1 MVLLKM
7 TKRLFKG
14 LLAVSL
20 AVSLHAGEVK
30 EKKPAKPTKEDP
42 QELAAKRVEAF
53 NRFTNVVTEI
63 EKKYVDKISIS
74 EIMTKAIEGLLS
86 NLDAHSAYLNEKKFK
101 EFQAQTE
108 GEFGGLGITVG
119 MRDGVLTVIAP
130 LEGTPAYKAGVK
142 SGDNILKI
150 NNEST
155 LSMSIDD
162 AINLMRGK
170 PKTPIQI
177 TIVRKNEPKPLVFN
191 IVRDIIKVPSVY
203 VKKIEKTPYLYVR
216 VNSFDKNV
224 TKSVL
229 DGLKANPKAKGIV
242 LDLRGNPGGLLNQAV
257 GLSNLFIK
265 EGVLVSQR
273 GKNKEENLEYKA
285 NGRAPYANLPI
296 AVLVNGGSASA
307 SEIVAG
313 ALQDHKRA
321 VIIGEKTFGK
331 GSVQMLLPVNKDE
344 AIKITTARYYLP
356 SGRTIQAKGI
366 TPDIVIYPG
375 KVPENENK
383 FSLKEADLKHHLEQE
398 LKKLDDTNK
407 DSASKNTDK
416 NKKSEE
422 SEEEKE
428 VTPKM
433 INDDIQLKT
442 AIDSLKTWS
451 IVDEKMDEKAL
462 KKK

>member
-1 MVLLKM
+1 M

-14 LLAVSL
+14 LLAISL
-20 AVSLHAGEVK
+20 AVSLHGGEVK
-30 EKKPAKPTKEDP
+30 EKKPVKPVKEDP

-53 NRFTNVVTEI
+53 SRFSNVVTEI
-63 EKKYVDKISIS
+63 EKKYVDKITIS

-119 MRDGVLTVIAP
+119 IRDGVLTVIAP

-142 SGDNILKI
+142 AGDNILKI

-203 VKKIEKTPYLYVR
+203 VKTIKDTPYLYVR

-229 DGLKANPKAKGIV
+229 DGLKANPKVKGIV

-265 EGVLVSQR
+265 EGILVSQK

-285 NGRAPYANLPI
+285 NGRAPYTNLPI

-321 VIIGEKTFGK
+321 IIIGEKTFGK
-331 GSVQMLLPVNKDE
+331 GSVQVLLPVNKDE

-398 LKKLDDTNK
+398 LKKIDDKTPNSKEADK
-407 DSASKNTDK
+407 DKKN
-416 NKKSEE
+416 
-422 SEEEKE
+422 EEEKE

-451 IVDEKMDEKAL
+451 IVDEKMDEKAP

>member
-1 MVLLKM
+1 M

-20 AVSLHAGEVK
+20 AVSLHGGEVK
-30 EKKPAKPTKEDP
+30 EKKPVKPVKEDP

-53 NRFTNVVTEI
+53 SRFSNVVSEI

-162 AINLMRGK
+162 AINLMCGK

-177 TIVRKNEPKPLVFN
+177 TVVRKNEPKPLVFN
-191 IVRDIIKVPSVY
+191 IIRDIIKLPSVY
-203 VKKIEKTPYLYVR
+203 VKKIKETPYLYVR
-216 VNSFDKNV
+216 VSGFDKNV

-229 DGLKANPKAKGIV
+229 EGLKANPKAKGIV

-265 EGVLVSQR
+265 EGVLVSQK

-285 NGRAPYANLPI
+285 NGRAPYTNLPI

-398 LKKLDDTNK
+398 LKKIDDKTPNSKEADK
-407 DSASKNTDK
+407 DKKN
-416 NKKSEE
+416 
-422 SEEEKE
+422 EEEKE
-428 VTPKM
+428 ITPKM

-451 IVDEKMDEKAL
+451 IVDEKMDEKAP

>member
-1 MVLLKM
+1 M

-14 LLAVSL
+14 LLAISL
-20 AVSLHAGEVK
+20 AVSLHGGEVK
-30 EKKPAKPTKEDP
+30 EKKPVKPVKEDP

-53 NRFTNVVTEI
+53 SRFSNVVTEI

-191 IVRDIIKVPSVY
+191 IIRDIIKLPSIY
-203 VKKIEKTPYLYVR
+203 VKKIKETPYLYVR
-216 VNSFDKNV
+216 VSGFDKNV

-229 DGLKANPKAKGIV
+229 EGLKANPKAKGIV

-265 EGVLVSQR
+265 EGVLVSQK

-285 NGRAPYANLPI
+285 NGRAPYTNLPI

-398 LKKLDDTNK
+398 LKKIDDKTPNSKEADK
-407 DSASKNTDK
+407 DKKN
-416 NKKSEE
+416 
-422 SEEEKE
+422 EEEKE

-451 IVDEKMDEKAL
+451 IVDEKMDEKAP

>member
-1 MVLLKM
+1 M

-14 LLAVSL
+14 LLAISL
-20 AVSLHAGEVK
+20 AVSLHGGEVK
-30 EKKPAKPTKEDP
+30 EKKPVKPVKEDP

-53 NRFTNVVTEI
+53 SRFSNVVTEI
-63 EKKYVDKISIS
+63 EKKYVDKITIS

-177 TIVRKNEPKPLVFN
+177 TVVRKNEPKPLVFN
-191 IVRDIIKVPSVY
+191 IVRDIIKLPSVY
-203 VKKIEKTPYLYVR
+203 VKKIKETPYLYVR
-216 VNSFDKNV
+216 VSGFDKNV

-229 DGLKANPKAKGIV
+229 DGLKANPKTKGIV

-265 EGVLVSQR
+265 EGILVSQK

-398 LKKLDDTNK
+398 LKKLDDKTPNSKEADK
-407 DSASKNTDK
+407 DKKN
-416 NKKSEE
+416 
-422 SEEEKE
+422 EEEKE

-451 IVDEKMDEKAL
+451 IVDEKMDEKAP

>member
-1 MVLLKM
+1 MVLLTM

-14 LLAVSL
+14 LLAISL
-20 AVSLHAGEVK
+20 AVSLHGGEVK
-30 EKKPAKPTKEDP
+30 EKKPVKPVKEDP

-53 NRFTNVVTEI
+53 SRFSNVVSEI

-191 IVRDIIKVPSVY
+191 IIRDIIKLPSVY
-203 VKKIEKTPYLYVR
+203 VKKIKETPYLYVR
-216 VNSFDKNV
+216 VSGFDKNV

-285 NGRAPYANLPI
+285 NGRAPYTNLPI

-321 VIIGEKTFGK
+321 IIIGEKTFGK
-331 GSVQMLLPVNKDE
+331 GSVQVLLPVNKDE

-398 LKKLDDTNK
+398 LKKLDDKTPNSKEADK
-407 DSASKNTDK
+407 DKKN
-416 NKKSEE
+416 
-422 SEEEKE
+422 EEEKE

-451 IVDEKMDEKAL
+451 IVDEKMDEKAP

>member
-1 MVLLKM
+1 M

-14 LLAVSL
+14 LLAISL
-20 AVSLHAGEVK
+20 AVSLHGGEVK
-30 EKKPAKPTKEDP
+30 EKKPVKPVKEDP

-53 NRFTNVVTEI
+53 SRFSNVVTEI
-63 EKKYVDKISIS
+63 EKKYVDKITIS

-142 SGDNILKI
+142 AGDNILKI

-191 IVRDIIKVPSVY
+191 IIRDIIKVPSVY
-203 VKKIEKTPYLYVR
+203 VKTIKDTPYLYVR

-229 DGLKANPKAKGIV
+229 DGLKANPKVKGIV

-265 EGVLVSQR
+265 EGILVSQK

-285 NGRAPYANLPI
+285 NGRAPYTNLPI

-321 VIIGEKTFGK
+321 IIIGEKTFGK
-331 GSVQMLLPVNKDE
+331 GSVQVLLPVNKDE

-398 LKKLDDTNK
+398 LKKIDDKTPNSKEADK
-407 DSASKNTDK
+407 DKKN
-416 NKKSEE
+416 
-422 SEEEKE
+422 EEEKE

-451 IVDEKMDEKAL
+451 IVDEKMDEKAP

>member
-1 MVLLKM
+1 M

-14 LLAVSL
+14 LLAISL
-20 AVSLHAGEVK
+20 AVSLHGGEVK
-30 EKKPAKPTKEDP
+30 EKKPVKPVKEDP

-53 NRFTNVVTEI
+53 SRFSNVVSEI

-191 IVRDIIKVPSVY
+191 IIRDIIKLPSVY
-203 VKKIEKTPYLYVR
+203 VKKIKETPYLYVR
-216 VNSFDKNV
+216 VSGFDKNV

-229 DGLKANPKAKGIV
+229 EGLKANPKTKGIV

-285 NGRAPYANLPI
+285 NGRAPYTNLPI

-321 VIIGEKTFGK
+321 IIIGEKTFGK
-331 GSVQMLLPVNKDE
+331 GSVQVLLPVNKDE

-398 LKKLDDTNK
+398 LKKIDDKTPNSKEADK
-407 DSASKNTDK
+407 DKKN
-416 NKKSEE
+416 
-422 SEEEKE
+422 EEEKE

-451 IVDEKMDEKAL
+451 IVDEKMDEKAP

>member
-1 MVLLKM
+1 M
-7 TKRLFKG
+7 
-14 LLAVSL
+14 
-20 AVSLHAGEVK
+20 SLHGGEVK
-30 EKKPAKPTKEDP
+30 EKKPVKPVKEDP

-53 NRFTNVVTEI
+53 SRFSNVVTEI

-177 TIVRKNEPKPLVFN
+177 TVVRKNEPKPLVFN
-191 IVRDIIKVPSVY
+191 IIRDIIKLPSVY
-203 VKKIEKTPYLYVR
+203 VKKIKETPYLYVR
-216 VNSFDKNV
+216 VSGFDKNV

-229 DGLKANPKAKGIV
+229 EGLKANPKAKGIV

-265 EGVLVSQR
+265 EGVLVSQK

-285 NGRAPYANLPI
+285 NGRAPYTNLPI

-398 LKKLDDTNK
+398 LKKIDDKTPNSKEADK
-407 DSASKNTDK
+407 DKKN
-416 NKKSEE
+416 
-422 SEEEKE
+422 EEEKE

-451 IVDEKMDEKAL
+451 IVDEKMDEKAP

>member
-1 MVLLKM
+1 M

-14 LLAVSL
+14 LLAISL
-20 AVSLHAGEVK
+20 AVSLHGGEVK
-30 EKKPAKPTKEDP
+30 EKKPVKPVKEDP

-53 NRFTNVVTEI
+53 SRFSNVVSEI

-191 IVRDIIKVPSVY
+191 IIRDIIKLPSVY

-216 VNSFDKNV
+216 VSGFDKNV

-229 DGLKANPKAKGIV
+229 EGLKANPKAKGIV

-265 EGVLVSQR
+265 EGVLVSQK

-285 NGRAPYANLPI
+285 NGRAPYTNLPI

-331 GSVQMLLPVNKDE
+331 GSVQVLLPVNKDE

-398 LKKLDDTNK
+398 LKKLDDKNPNSKEADK
-407 DSASKNTDK
+407 DKKN
-416 NKKSEE
+416 
-422 SEEEKE
+422 EEEKE
-428 VTPKM
+428 ITPKM

-451 IVDEKMDEKAL
+451 IVDEKMDEKAP

>member
-1 MVLLKM
+1 M

-14 LLAVSL
+14 LLAISL
-20 AVSLHAGEVK
+20 AVSLHGGEVK
-30 EKKPAKPTKEDP
+30 EKKPVKPVKEDP

-53 NRFTNVVTEI
+53 SRFSNVVSEI

-101 EFQAQTE
+101 EFQTQTE

-191 IVRDIIKVPSVY
+191 IIRDIIKLPSVY
-203 VKKIEKTPYLYVR
+203 VKKIKETPYLYVR
-216 VNSFDKNV
+216 VSGFDKNV

-229 DGLKANPKAKGIV
+229 EGLKANPKAKGIV

-265 EGVLVSQR
+265 EGVLVSQK

-285 NGRAPYANLPI
+285 NGRAPYTNLPI

-321 VIIGEKTFGK
+321 IIIGEKTFGK
-331 GSVQMLLPVNKDE
+331 GSVQMLIPVNKDE

-398 LKKLDDTNK
+398 LKKLDDKTPNSKEADK
-407 DSASKNTDK
+407 DKKN
-416 NKKSEE
+416 
-422 SEEEKE
+422 EEEKE

-451 IVDEKMDEKAL
+451 IVDEKMDEKAP

>member
-1 MVLLKM
+1 M

-20 AVSLHAGEVK
+20 AVSLHGGEVK
-30 EKKPAKPTKEDP
+30 EKKPVKPVKENP

-53 NRFTNVVTEI
+53 SRFTNVVTEI
-63 EKKYVDKISIS
+63 EKKYVDKITIS

-191 IVRDIIKVPSVY
+191 IIRDIIKLPSVY
-203 VKKIEKTPYLYVR
+203 VKKIKETPYLYVR
-216 VNSFDKNV
+216 VSGFDKNV

-229 DGLKANPKAKGIV
+229 EGLKANPKAKGIV

-265 EGVLVSQR
+265 EGVLVSQK

-285 NGRAPYANLPI
+285 NGRAPYTNLPI

-331 GSVQMLLPVNKDE
+331 GSVQILLPVNKDE

-398 LKKLDDTNK
+398 LKKIDDKTPNSKEADK
-407 DSASKNTDK
+407 DKKN
-416 NKKSEE
+416 
-422 SEEEKE
+422 EEEKE

-451 IVDEKMDEKAL
+451 IVDEKMDEKAP

>member
-1 MVLLKM
+1 M

-14 LLAVSL
+14 LLAISL
-20 AVSLHAGEVK
+20 AVSLHGGEVK
-30 EKKPAKPTKEDP
+30 EKKPVKPVKEDP

-53 NRFTNVVTEI
+53 SRFSNVVSEI

-119 MRDGVLTVIAP
+119 MRDGILTVIAP

-177 TIVRKNEPKPLVFN
+177 TVVRKNEPKPLVFN

-229 DGLKANPKAKGIV
+229 DGLKANPKTKGIV

-265 EGVLVSQR
+265 EGVLVSQK

-285 NGRAPYANLPI
+285 NGRAPYTNLPI

-331 GSVQMLLPVNKDE
+331 GSVQILLPVNKDE

-398 LKKLDDTNK
+398 LKKLDDKTPN
-407 DSASKNTDK
+407 SKETDK
-416 NKKSEE
+416 DKKN
-422 SEEEKE
+422 EEEKE

-451 IVDEKMDEKAL
+451 IVDEKMDEKAP

>member
-1 MVLLKM
+1 M
-7 TKRLFKG
+7 
-14 LLAVSL
+14 
-20 AVSLHAGEVK
+20 SLHGGEVK
-30 EKKPAKPTKEDP
+30 EKKPVKPVKEDP

-53 NRFTNVVTEI
+53 SRFSNVVSEI

-177 TIVRKNEPKPLVFN
+177 TVVRKNEPKPLVFN
-191 IVRDIIKVPSVY
+191 IIRDIIKLPSVY
-203 VKKIEKTPYLYVR
+203 VKKIKETPYLYVR
-216 VNSFDKNV
+216 VSGFDKNV

-229 DGLKANPKAKGIV
+229 EGLKANPKAKGIV

-265 EGVLVSQR
+265 EGVLVSQK

-285 NGRAPYANLPI
+285 NGRAPYTNLPV

-331 GSVQMLLPVNKDE
+331 GSVQVLLPVNKDE

-398 LKKLDDTNK
+398 LKKIDNK
-407 DSASKNTDK
+407 TPNSKEADK
-416 NKKSEE
+416 DKKN
-422 SEEEKE
+422 EEEKE

-451 IVDEKMDEKAL
+451 IVDEKMDEKAP

>member
-1 MVLLKM
+1 M

-14 LLAVSL
+14 LLAISL
-20 AVSLHAGEVK
+20 AVSLHGGEVK
-30 EKKPAKPTKEDP
+30 EKKPVKPVKEDP

-53 NRFTNVVTEI
+53 SRFSNVVSEI

-177 TIVRKNEPKPLVFN
+177 TVVRKNEPKPLVFN

-229 DGLKANPKAKGIV
+229 DGLKANPKVKGIV

-265 EGVLVSQR
+265 EGVLVSQK

-285 NGRAPYANLPI
+285 NGRAPYTNLPI

-321 VIIGEKTFGK
+321 IIIGEKTFGK

-398 LKKLDDTNK
+398 LKKLDDKTPNSKEADK
-407 DSASKNTDK
+407 DKKN
-416 NKKSEE
+416 
-422 SEEEKE
+422 EEEKE

-451 IVDEKMDEKAL
+451 IVDEKMDEKAP

>member
-1 MVLLKM
+1 MA
-7 TKRLFKG
+7 KRLFKG
-14 LLAVSL
+14 LLGVSL
-20 AVSLHAGEVK
+20 SLALCVTLYGGETK
-30 EKKPAKPTKEDP
+30 EKKPVKENP

-53 NRFTNVVTEI
+53 NRFTNVVSEI

-101 EFQAQTE
+101 EFQAQTD

-119 MRDGVLTVIAP
+119 LRDGVLTVIAP

-142 SGDNILKI
+142 SGDSILKI
-150 NNEST
+150 NKDST
-155 LSMSIDD
+155 LNMSIDD

-177 TIVRKNEPKPLVFN
+177 TVVRKNEPKPLVFN
-191 IVRDIIKVPSVY
+191 IVRDIIKVKSVY
-203 VKKIEKTPYLYVR
+203 VKKIETTPYLYVR
-216 VNSFDKNV
+216 VNSFDRNV
-224 TKSVL
+224 TQSVL
-229 DGLKANPKAKGIV
+229 DGLKANPKTKGIV

-265 EGVLVSQR
+265 EGVLVSQK
-273 GKNKEENLEYKA
+273 GKTKEENLEYKA
-285 NGRAPYANLPI
+285 NGRAPYANLPV

-321 VIIGEKTFGK
+321 VIIGENTFGK
-331 GSVQMLLPVNKDE
+331 GSVQMLLPVNKNE

-356 SGRTIQAKGI
+356 SGRTIQATGI
-366 TPDIVIYPG
+366 KPDILIYPG

-398 LKKLDDTNK
+398 LKKLDTK
-407 DSASKNTDK
+407 DPTSKNTDK

-422 SEEEKE
+422 EKDI
-428 VTPKM
+428 TPKM
-433 INDDIQLKT
+433 VGNDIQLKV

-451 IVDEKMDEKAL
+451 IIDEKAQ

>member
-1 MVLLKM
+1 M

-14 LLAVSL
+14 LLAISL
-20 AVSLHAGEVK
+20 AVSLHGGEVK
-30 EKKPAKPTKEDP
+30 EKKPVKPVKEDP

-53 NRFTNVVTEI
+53 SRFSNVVSEI

-177 TIVRKNEPKPLVFN
+177 TVVRKNEPKPLVFN
-191 IVRDIIKVPSVY
+191 IIRDIIKLPSVY
-203 VKKIEKTPYLYVR
+203 VKKIKETPYLYVR
-216 VNSFDKNV
+216 VSGFDKNV

-229 DGLKANPKAKGIV
+229 EGLKANPKTKGIV

-265 EGVLVSQR
+265 EGVLVSQK

-285 NGRAPYANLPI
+285 NGRAPYTNLPI

-366 TPDIVIYPG
+366 MPDIVIYPG

-398 LKKLDDTNK
+398 LKKIDDKTPNSKEADK
-407 DSASKNTDK
+407 DKKN
-416 NKKSEE
+416 
-422 SEEEKE
+422 EEEKE

-451 IVDEKMDEKAL
+451 IVDEKMDEKAP

>member
-1 MVLLKM
+1 MVLLTM

-14 LLAVSL
+14 LLAISL
-20 AVSLHAGEVK
+20 AVSLHGGEVK
-30 EKKPAKPTKEDP
+30 EKKPVKPVKEDP

-53 NRFTNVVTEI
+53 SRFSNVVTEI

-142 SGDNILKI
+142 SGDSILKI

-162 AINLMRGK
+162 AVNLMRGK

-191 IVRDIIKVPSVY
+191 IVRDIIKIPSVY
-203 VKKIEKTPYLYVR
+203 VKKIKDTPYLYVR
-216 VNSFDKNV
+216 VSSFDKNV

-229 DGLKANPKAKGIV
+229 DGLKANPKTKGIV

-257 GLSNLFIK
+257 GLSNLFVK
-265 EGVLVSQR
+265 EGILVSQK

-285 NGRAPYANLPI
+285 NGRAPYTNLPI

-321 VIIGEKTFGK
+321 IIIGEKTFGK
-331 GSVQMLLPVNKDE
+331 GSVQVLLPVNKDE

-398 LKKLDDTNK
+398 LKKLDDKNPN
-407 DSASKNTDK
+407 SKETDK
-416 NKKSEE
+416 DKK

-433 INDDIQLKT
+433 ISDDIQLKT

-451 IVDEKMDEKAL
+451 IVDEKMDEKAP

>member
-1 MVLLKM
+1 M

-20 AVSLHAGEVK
+20 AVSLHGGEVK
-30 EKKPAKPTKEDP
+30 EKKPVKPVKEDS

-53 NRFTNVVTEI
+53 SRFSNVVSEI

-203 VKKIEKTPYLYVR
+203 VKKIKETPYLYVR
-216 VNSFDKNV
+216 VSGFDKNV

-229 DGLKANPKAKGIV
+229 EGLKANPKAKGIV

-265 EGVLVSQR
+265 EGVLVSQK

-285 NGRAPYANLPI
+285 NGRAPYTNLPV

-398 LKKLDDTNK
+398 LKKLDDKNPNSKEADK
-407 DSASKNTDK
+407 DKKN
-416 NKKSEE
+416 
-422 SEEEKE
+422 EEEKE

-433 INDDIQLKT
+433 ISDDIQLKT

-451 IVDEKMDEKAL
+451 IIDNQTDEKTP

>member
-1 MVLLKM
+1 M
-7 TKRLFKG
+7 
-14 LLAVSL
+14 
-20 AVSLHAGEVK
+20 SLHGGEVK
-30 EKKPAKPTKEDP
+30 EKKPVKPVKEDP

-53 NRFTNVVTEI
+53 SRFSNVVSEI

-191 IVRDIIKVPSVY
+191 IIRDIIKLPSVY

-216 VNSFDKNV
+216 VSGFDKNV

-265 EGVLVSQR
+265 EGVLVSQK

-285 NGRAPYANLPI
+285 NGRAPYTNLPI

-398 LKKLDDTNK
+398 LKKLDDKTPNSKEADK
-407 DSASKNTDK
+407 DKKN
-416 NKKSEE
+416 
-422 SEEEKE
+422 EEEKE

-433 INDDIQLKT
+433 ISDDIQLKT

-451 IVDEKMDEKAL
+451 IVDEKMDEKVP

>member
-1 MVLLKM
+1 M

-14 LLAVSL
+14 LLAISL
-20 AVSLHAGEVK
+20 AVSLHGGEVK
-30 EKKPAKPTKEDP
+30 EKKPVKPVKEDP

-53 NRFTNVVTEI
+53 SRFSNVVSEI

-191 IVRDIIKVPSVY
+191 IIRDIIKLPSVY
-203 VKKIEKTPYLYVR
+203 VKKIKETPYLYVR
-216 VNSFDKNV
+216 VSGFDKNV

-229 DGLKANPKAKGIV
+229 EGLKANPKAKGIV

-265 EGVLVSQR
+265 EGVLVSQK

-285 NGRAPYANLPI
+285 NGRAPYTNLPI

-398 LKKLDDTNK
+398 LKKIDDKTPNSKEADK
-407 DSASKNTDK
+407 DKKN
-416 NKKSEE
+416 
-422 SEEEKE
+422 EEEKE

-451 IVDEKMDEKAL
+451 IVDDKMDEKAP

>member
-1 MVLLKM
+1 M

-14 LLAVSL
+14 LLAISL
-20 AVSLHAGEVK
+20 AVSLHGGEVK
-30 EKKPAKPTKEDP
+30 EKKPVKTVKEDP

-53 NRFTNVVTEI
+53 SRFSNVVSEI

-177 TIVRKNEPKPLVFN
+177 TVVRKNEPKPLVFN
-191 IVRDIIKVPSVY
+191 IIRDIIKLPSVY
-203 VKKIEKTPYLYVR
+203 VKKIKETPYLYVR
-216 VNSFDKNV
+216 VSGFDKNV

-265 EGVLVSQR
+265 EGVLVSQK

-285 NGRAPYANLPI
+285 NGRAPYANLPV

-398 LKKLDDTNK
+398 LKKLDDKTPNSKEADK
-407 DSASKNTDK
+407 DKKN
-416 NKKSEE
+416 
-422 SEEEKE
+422 EEEKE

-451 IVDEKMDEKAL
+451 IVDEKMDEKAP

>member
-1 MVLLKM
+1 M

-14 LLAVSL
+14 LLAISL
-20 AVSLHAGEVK
+20 AVSLHGGEVK
-30 EKKPAKPTKEDP
+30 EKKPVKPVKEDP

-53 NRFTNVVTEI
+53 SRFSNVVSEI

-191 IVRDIIKVPSVY
+191 IIRDIIKLPSVY
-203 VKKIEKTPYLYVR
+203 VKKIKETPYLYVR
-216 VNSFDKNV
+216 VSGFDKNV

-265 EGVLVSQR
+265 EGVLVSQK

-285 NGRAPYANLPI
+285 NGRAPYTNLPI

-398 LKKLDDTNK
+398 LKKIDDKTPNSKEADK
-407 DSASKNTDK
+407 DKKN
-416 NKKSEE
+416 
-422 SEEEKE
+422 EEEKE

-433 INDDIQLKT
+433 INADIQLKT

-451 IVDEKMDEKAL
+451 IVDEKMDEKAP

>member
-1 MVLLKM
+1 M

-20 AVSLHAGEVK
+20 AVSLHGGEVK
-30 EKKPAKPTKEDP
+30 EKKPVKPVKEDP

-53 NRFTNVVTEI
+53 SRFSNVVSEI

-191 IVRDIIKVPSVY
+191 IIRDIIKLPSVY
-203 VKKIEKTPYLYVR
+203 VKKIKETPYLYVR
-216 VNSFDKNV
+216 VSGFDKNV

-229 DGLKANPKAKGIV
+229 EGLKANPKAKGIV

-265 EGVLVSQR
+265 EGVLVSQK

-285 NGRAPYANLPI
+285 NGRAPYTNLPI

-398 LKKLDDTNK
+398 LKKLDDKTPNSKEADK
-407 DSASKNTDK
+407 DKKN
-416 NKKSEE
+416 
-422 SEEEKE
+422 EEEKE

-451 IVDEKMDEKAL
+451 IVDEKMDEKAP

>member
-1 MVLLKM
+1 M

-14 LLAVSL
+14 LLAISL
-20 AVSLHAGEVK
+20 AVSLHGGEIK
-30 EKKPAKPTKEDP
+30 EKKPVKPVKEDP

-53 NRFTNVVTEI
+53 SRFSNVVSEI

-177 TIVRKNEPKPLVFN
+177 TVVRKNEPKPLVFN
-191 IVRDIIKVPSVY
+191 IIRDIIKLPSVY

-216 VNSFDKNV
+216 VSGFDKNV

-265 EGVLVSQR
+265 EGVLVSQK

-285 NGRAPYANLPI
+285 NGRAPYTNLPI

-398 LKKLDDTNK
+398 LKKLDDKTPNSKEADK
-407 DSASKNTDK
+407 DKKN
-416 NKKSEE
+416 
-422 SEEEKE
+422 EEEKE

-451 IVDEKMDEKAL
+451 IVDEKMDEKAP

>member
-1 MVLLKM
+1 M
-7 TKRLFKG
+7 
-14 LLAVSL
+14 
-20 AVSLHAGEVK
+20 SLHGGEVK
-30 EKKPAKPTKEDP
+30 EKKPVKPVKEDP

-53 NRFTNVVTEI
+53 SRFSNVVSEI

-191 IVRDIIKVPSVY
+191 IIRDIIKLPSVY
-203 VKKIEKTPYLYVR
+203 VKKIKDTPYLYVR
-216 VNSFDKNV
+216 VSGFDKNV

-265 EGVLVSQR
+265 EGVLVSQK

-285 NGRAPYANLPI
+285 NGRAPYTNLPV

-331 GSVQMLLPVNKDE
+331 GSVQVLLPVNKDE

-398 LKKLDDTNK
+398 LKKIDDKTPNSKEADK
-407 DSASKNTDK
+407 DKKN
-416 NKKSEE
+416 
-422 SEEEKE
+422 EEEKE

-451 IVDEKMDEKAL
+451 IVDEKMDEKVP

>member
-1 MVLLKM
+1 M
-7 TKRLFKG
+7 
-14 LLAVSL
+14 
-20 AVSLHAGEVK
+20 SLHGGEVK
-30 EKKPAKPTKEDP
+30 EKKPVKPVKEDP

-53 NRFTNVVTEI
+53 SRFSNVVTEI
-63 EKKYVDKISIS
+63 EKKYVDKITIS

-142 SGDNILKI
+142 AGDNILKI

-191 IVRDIIKVPSVY
+191 IIRDIIKVPSVY
-203 VKKIEKTPYLYVR
+203 VKTIKDTPYLYVR

-229 DGLKANPKAKGIV
+229 DGLKANPKVKGIV

-265 EGVLVSQR
+265 EGILVSQK

-285 NGRAPYANLPI
+285 NGRAPYTNLPI

-321 VIIGEKTFGK
+321 IIIGEKTFGK
-331 GSVQMLLPVNKDE
+331 GSVQVLLPVNKDE

-398 LKKLDDTNK
+398 LKKIDDKTPNSKEADK
-407 DSASKNTDK
+407 DKKN
-416 NKKSEE
+416 
-422 SEEEKE
+422 EEEKE

-451 IVDEKMDEKAL
+451 IVDEKMDEKAP

>member
-1 MVLLKM
+1 M

-20 AVSLHAGEVK
+20 AVSLHGGEVK
-30 EKKPAKPTKEDP
+30 EKKPVKPVKEDP

-53 NRFTNVVTEI
+53 SRFSNVVTEI
-63 EKKYVDKISIS
+63 EKKYVDKITIS

-191 IVRDIIKVPSVY
+191 IIRDIIKLPSVY
-203 VKKIEKTPYLYVR
+203 VKKIKETPYLYVR
-216 VNSFDKNV
+216 VSGFDKNV

-229 DGLKANPKAKGIV
+229 EGLKANPKAKGIV

-265 EGVLVSQR
+265 EGVLVSQK

-285 NGRAPYANLPI
+285 NGRAPYTNLPI

-331 GSVQMLLPVNKDE
+331 GSVQVLLPVNKDE

-398 LKKLDDTNK
+398 LKKIDDKTPNSKEADK
-407 DSASKNTDK
+407 DKKN
-416 NKKSEE
+416 
-422 SEEEKE
+422 EEEKE

-433 INDDIQLKT
+433 INADIQLKT

-451 IVDEKMDEKAL
+451 IVDEKMDEKAP

>member
-1 MVLLKM
+1 M

-14 LLAVSL
+14 LLAISL
-20 AVSLHAGEVK
+20 AVSLHGGEVK
-30 EKKPAKPTKEDP
+30 EKKPVKPVKEDP

-53 NRFTNVVTEI
+53 SRFSNVVSEI

-177 TIVRKNEPKPLVFN
+177 TVVRKNEPKPLVFN
-191 IVRDIIKVPSVY
+191 IIRDIIKLPSVY
-203 VKKIEKTPYLYVR
+203 VKKIKETPYLYVR
-216 VNSFDKNV
+216 VSGFDKNV

-265 EGVLVSQR
+265 EGVLVSQK

-285 NGRAPYANLPI
+285 NGRAPYTNLPI

-398 LKKLDDTNK
+398 LKKIDDKTPN
-407 DSASKNTDK
+407 SKETDK
-416 NKKSEE
+416 DKKN
-422 SEEEKE
+422 EEEKE
-428 VTPKM
+428 ITPKM
-433 INDDIQLKT
+433 INADIQLKT

-451 IVDEKMDEKAL
+451 IVDEKMDEKAP

>member
-1 MVLLKM
+1 MVLLTM

-14 LLAVSL
+14 LLAISL
-20 AVSLHAGEVK
+20 AVSLHGGEVK
-30 EKKPAKPTKEDP
+30 EKKPVKPVKEDP

-53 NRFTNVVTEI
+53 SRFSNVVSEI

-191 IVRDIIKVPSVY
+191 IIRDIIKLPSVY
-203 VKKIEKTPYLYVR
+203 VKKIKETPYLYVR
-216 VNSFDKNV
+216 VSGFDKNV

-265 EGVLVSQR
+265 EGVLVSQK

-285 NGRAPYANLPI
+285 NGRAPYTNLPI

-398 LKKLDDTNK
+398 LKKLDDKTPNSKEADK
-407 DSASKNTDK
+407 DKKN
-416 NKKSEE
+416 
-422 SEEEKE
+422 EEEKE

-451 IVDEKMDEKAL
+451 IVDEKMDEKAP

>member
-1 MVLLKM
+1 M

-14 LLAVSL
+14 LLAISL
-20 AVSLHAGEVK
+20 AVSLHGGEVK
-30 EKKPAKPTKEDP
+30 EKKPVKPVKEDP

-53 NRFTNVVTEI
+53 SRFSNVVSEI

-177 TIVRKNEPKPLVFN
+177 TVVRKNEPKPLVFN
-191 IVRDIIKVPSVY
+191 IIRDIIKLPSVY
-203 VKKIEKTPYLYVR
+203 VKKIKETPYLYVR
-216 VNSFDKNV
+216 VSGFDKNV

-265 EGVLVSQR
+265 EGVLVSQK

-285 NGRAPYANLPI
+285 NGRAPYTNLPI

-366 TPDIVIYPG
+366 TPDIMIYPG

-398 LKKLDDTNK
+398 LKKLDDKTPNSKEADK
-407 DSASKNTDK
+407 DKKN
-416 NKKSEE
+416 
-422 SEEEKE
+422 EEEKE

-451 IVDEKMDEKAL
+451 IVDEKMDEKAP

>member
-1 MVLLKM
+1 MVLLTM

-14 LLAVSL
+14 LLAISL
-20 AVSLHAGEVK
+20 AVSLHGGEVK
-30 EKKPAKPTKEDP
+30 EKKPVKPVKEDP

-53 NRFTNVVTEI
+53 SRFSNVVTEI

-177 TIVRKNEPKPLVFN
+177 TVVRKNEPKPLVFN
-191 IVRDIIKVPSVY
+191 IIRDIIKLPSVY
-203 VKKIEKTPYLYVR
+203 VKKIKETPYLYVR
-216 VNSFDKNV
+216 VSGFDKNV

-229 DGLKANPKAKGIV
+229 EGLKANPKAKGIV

-265 EGVLVSQR
+265 EGVLVSQK

-285 NGRAPYANLPI
+285 NGRAPYTNLPI

-331 GSVQMLLPVNKDE
+331 GSVQVLLPVNKDE

-398 LKKLDDTNK
+398 LKKIDDKTPNSKEADK
-407 DSASKNTDK
+407 DKKN
-416 NKKSEE
+416 
-422 SEEEKE
+422 EEEKE

-451 IVDEKMDEKAL
+451 IVDEKMDEKAP

>member
-1 MVLLKM
+1 M

-14 LLAVSL
+14 LLAISL
-20 AVSLHAGEVK
+20 AVSLHGGEVK
-30 EKKPAKPTKEDP
+30 EKKPVKPVKEDP

-53 NRFTNVVTEI
+53 SRFSNVVTEI

-142 SGDNILKI
+142 SGDSILKI

-162 AINLMRGK
+162 AVNLMRGK
-170 PKTPIQI
+170 PKTSIQI
-177 TIVRKNEPKPLVFN
+177 TVVRKNEPKPLVFN
-191 IVRDIIKVPSVY
+191 IVRDIIKIPSVY
-203 VKKIEKTPYLYVR
+203 VKTIKDTPYLYVR

-229 DGLKANPKAKGIV
+229 DGLKANPNIKGVV

-285 NGRAPYANLPI
+285 NGRAPYTNLPVV
-296 AVLVNGGSASA
+296 VLVNGGSASA

-321 VIIGEKTFGK
+321 IIIGEKTFGK
-331 GSVQMLLPVNKDE
+331 GSVQVLLPVNKDE

-398 LKKLDDTNK
+398 LKKLDDKNPNSKEADK
-407 DSASKNTDK
+407 D
-416 NKKSEE
+416 KK

-451 IVDEKMDEKAL
+451 IIDEKMDEKAP

>member
-1 MVLLKM
+1 M

-14 LLAVSL
+14 LLAISL
-20 AVSLHAGEVK
+20 AVSLHGGEVK
-30 EKKPAKPTKEDP
+30 EKKPVKPVKEDP

-53 NRFTNVVTEI
+53 SRFSNVVTEI
-63 EKKYVDKISIS
+63 EKKYVDKITIS

-142 SGDNILKI
+142 AGDNILKI

-191 IVRDIIKVPSVY
+191 IVRDIIKIPSVY
-203 VKKIEKTPYLYVR
+203 VKKIKDTPYLYVR
-216 VNSFDKNV
+216 VSSFDKNV

-229 DGLKANPKAKGIV
+229 DGLKANPKTKGIV

-265 EGVLVSQR
+265 EGILVSQK

-285 NGRAPYANLPI
+285 NGRAPYTNLPI

-331 GSVQMLLPVNKDE
+331 GSVQVLLPVNKDE

-398 LKKLDDTNK
+398 LKKLDDKTPNSKEADK
-407 DSASKNTDK
+407 DKKN
-416 NKKSEE
+416 
-422 SEEEKE
+422 EEEKE

-451 IVDEKMDEKAL
+451 IVDEKMDEKAP

>member
-1 MVLLKM
+1 MVLLTM

-14 LLAVSL
+14 LLAISL
-20 AVSLHAGEVK
+20 AVSLHGGEVK
-30 EKKPAKPTKEDP
+30 EKKPVKPVKEDP

-53 NRFTNVVTEI
+53 SRFSNVVSEI

-130 LEGTPAYKAGVK
+130 LEGTPAYKAGIK

-191 IVRDIIKVPSVY
+191 IIRDIIKLPSVY
-203 VKKIEKTPYLYVR
+203 VKKIKETPYLYVR
-216 VNSFDKNV
+216 VSGFDKNV

-229 DGLKANPKAKGIV
+229 EGLKANPKAKGIV
-242 LDLRGNPGGLLNQAV
+242 LDLRDNPGGLLNQAV

-265 EGVLVSQR
+265 EGILVSQK

-285 NGRAPYANLPI
+285 NGRAPYTNLPI

-398 LKKLDDTNK
+398 LKKLDDKTPNSKEADK
-407 DSASKNTDK
+407 DKKN
-416 NKKSEE
+416 
-422 SEEEKE
+422 EEEKE

-433 INDDIQLKT
+433 INADIQLKT

-451 IVDEKMDEKAL
+451 IVDEKMDEKAP

>member
-1 MVLLKM
+1 M

-14 LLAVSL
+14 LLAISL
-20 AVSLHAGEVK
+20 AVSLHGGEVK
-30 EKKPAKPTKEDP
+30 EKKPVKPVKEDP

-53 NRFTNVVTEI
+53 SRFSNVVSEI

-177 TIVRKNEPKPLVFN
+177 TVVRKNEPKPLVFN
-191 IVRDIIKVPSVY
+191 IIRDIIKLPSVY
-203 VKKIEKTPYLYVR
+203 VKKIKETPYLYVR
-216 VNSFDKNV
+216 VSGFDKNV

-229 DGLKANPKAKGIV
+229 DGLKANPKTKGIKGIV

-265 EGVLVSQR
+265 EGVLVSQK

-285 NGRAPYANLPI
+285 NGRAPYTNLPI

-398 LKKLDDTNK
+398 LKKLDDKTPNSKEADK
-407 DSASKNTDK
+407 DKKN
-416 NKKSEE
+416 
-422 SEEEKE
+422 EEEKE

-433 INDDIQLKT
+433 INADIQLKT

-451 IVDEKMDEKAL
+451 IVDEKMDEKAP

>member
-1 MVLLKM
+1 M

-14 LLAVSL
+14 LLAISL
-20 AVSLHAGEVK
+20 AVSLHGGEVK
-30 EKKPAKPTKEDP
+30 EKKPVKPVKEDP

-53 NRFTNVVTEI
+53 SRFSNVVTEI
-63 EKKYVDKISIS
+63 EKKYVDKITIS

-142 SGDNILKI
+142 SGDTILKI

-191 IVRDIIKVPSVY
+191 IIRDIIKLPSVY
-203 VKKIEKTPYLYVR
+203 VKKIKETPYLYVR
-216 VNSFDKNV
+216 VSGFDKNV

-265 EGVLVSQR
+265 EGILVSQK

-285 NGRAPYANLPI
+285 NGRAPYTNLPI

-331 GSVQMLLPVNKDE
+331 GSVQVLLPVNKDE

-398 LKKLDDTNK
+398 LKKIDDKTPNSKEADK
-407 DSASKNTDK
+407 DKKN
-416 NKKSEE
+416 
-422 SEEEKE
+422 EEEKE

-451 IVDEKMDEKAL
+451 IVDEKMDEKAP

>member
-1 MVLLKM
+1 M

-14 LLAVSL
+14 LLAISL
-20 AVSLHAGEVK
+20 AVSLHGGEVK
-30 EKKPAKPTKEDP
+30 EKKPVKPVKEDP

-53 NRFTNVVTEI
+53 SRFSNVVTEI

-177 TIVRKNEPKPLVFN
+177 TVVRKNEPKPLVFN
-191 IVRDIIKVPSVY
+191 IIRDIIKLPSVY
-203 VKKIEKTPYLYVR
+203 VKKIKETPYLYVR
-216 VNSFDKNV
+216 VSGFDKNV

-229 DGLKANPKAKGIV
+229 EGLKANPKAKGIV

-265 EGVLVSQR
+265 EGVLVSQK

-398 LKKLDDTNK
+398 LKKLDDKTPNSKEADK
-407 DSASKNTDK
+407 DKKN
-416 NKKSEE
+416 
-422 SEEEKE
+422 EEEKE

-451 IVDEKMDEKAL
+451 IVDEKMDEKAP

>member
-1 MVLLKM
+1 M
-7 TKRLFKG
+7 
-14 LLAVSL
+14 
-20 AVSLHAGEVK
+20 SLHGGEVK
-30 EKKPAKPTKEDP
+30 EKKPVKPVKEDP

-53 NRFTNVVTEI
+53 SRFSNVVSEI

-191 IVRDIIKVPSVY
+191 IIRDIIKLPSVY
-203 VKKIEKTPYLYVR
+203 VKKIKETPYLYVR
-216 VNSFDKNV
+216 VSGFDKNV

-229 DGLKANPKAKGIV
+229 EGLKANPKAKGIV

-265 EGVLVSQR
+265 EGVLVSQK

-285 NGRAPYANLPI
+285 NGRAPYTNLPI

-398 LKKLDDTNK
+398 LKKLDDKTPNSKEADK
-407 DSASKNTDK
+407 DKKN
-416 NKKSEE
+416 
-422 SEEEKE
+422 EEEKE

-451 IVDEKMDEKAL
+451 IVDEKMDEKAP

>member
-1 MVLLKM
+1 M

-14 LLAVSL
+14 LLAISL
-20 AVSLHAGEVK
+20 AVSLHGGEVK
-30 EKKPAKPTKEDP
+30 EKKPVKPVKEDP

-53 NRFTNVVTEI
+53 SRFSNVVSEI

-142 SGDNILKI
+142 AGDNILKI

-177 TIVRKNEPKPLVFN
+177 TVVRKNEPKPLVFN

-229 DGLKANPKAKGIV
+229 DGLKANPKTKGIV

-265 EGVLVSQR
+265 EGVLVSQK

-285 NGRAPYANLPI
+285 NGRAPYTNLPI

-398 LKKLDDTNK
+398 LKKLDDKTSNSKEADK
-407 DSASKNTDK
+407 DKKN
-416 NKKSEE
+416 
-422 SEEEKE
+422 EEEKE

-451 IVDEKMDEKAL
+451 IVDEKMDEKAP

>member
-1 MVLLKM
+1 M

-14 LLAVSL
+14 LLAISL
-20 AVSLHAGEVK
+20 AVSLHGGEVK
-30 EKKPAKPTKEDP
+30 EKKPVKPVKEDP

-53 NRFTNVVTEI
+53 SRFSNVVSEI

-191 IVRDIIKVPSVY
+191 IIRDIIKLPSVY
-203 VKKIEKTPYLYVR
+203 VKKIKETPYLYVR
-216 VNSFDKNV
+216 VSGFDKNV

-229 DGLKANPKAKGIV
+229 EGLKANPKAKGIV

-265 EGVLVSQR
+265 EGVLVSQK

-285 NGRAPYANLPI
+285 NGRAPYTNLPI

-398 LKKLDDTNK
+398 LKKLDDKTPNSKEADK
-407 DSASKNTDK
+407 DKKN
-416 NKKSEE
+416 
-422 SEEEKE
+422 EEEKE

-451 IVDEKMDEKAL
+451 IVDEKMDEKTP